1 MLKNLGARMREL
13 RKQKGL
19 TLVEIAEKTG
29 VAQATL
35 SRIETGVMIGT
46 IESHAKIAEVIGV
59 GLPELYQDIDDRS
72 SKTALVKEEDQKK
85 GTIHSKNVKITLMT
99 QQVGTKKIS
108 PLLIELAGN
117 SETEKEKKERGVEK
131 FVWVQEGS
139 VKVKLEKEEFDL
151 KSGDTFYFDASFP
164 HQIVNEHSKPAKV
177 FVAVSPAQI

>member
-72 SKTALVKEEDQKK
+72 AKTAVGKEDDLKK
-85 GTIHSKNVKITLMT
+85 ASTLSRNVRVTLLT
-99 QQVGTKKIS
+99 QQVGNKKMT
-108 PLLIELAGN
+108 PLLIELGAN
-117 SETEKEKKERGVEK
+117 AETEKEKKERGVEK
-131 FVWVQEGS
+131 FVWVQEGA

-151 KSGDTFYFDASFP
+151 KSGDTFYFDASYP
-164 HQIVNEHSKPAKV
+164 HQIFNESAKAAKV
-177 FVAVSPAQI
+177 FVAVSPAKI

>member
-1 MLKNLGARMREL
+1 MREL

-72 SKTALVKEEDQKK
+72 SKTAHVKEEDQKK
-85 GTIHSKNVKITLMT
+85 GTIHSKNVKITLLT
-99 QQVGTKKIS
+99 QQAGDKKIT
-108 PLLIELAGN
+108 PLLIELASG
-117 SETEKEKKERGVEK
+117 SETEKEKKERGIEK

-139 VKVKLEKEEFDL
+139 IKVKLEKEEFEL
-151 KSGDTFYFDASFP
+151 KAGDTFYFDASYP
-164 HQIVNEHSKPAKV
+164 HQFVNETAKAARV
-177 FVAVSPAQI
+177 FVATTRI

>member
-59 GLPELYQDIDDRS
+59 GLPELYQDIDDRA
-72 SKTALVKEEDQKK
+72 SKTAHVKEEDQKK
-85 GTIHSKNVKITLMT
+85 ATIHSKNVKITLLT
-99 QQVGTKKIS
+99 QQVADKKIT
-108 PLLIELAGN
+108 PLLIELASGA
-117 SETEKEKKERGVEK
+117 ETEKEKKERGVEK
-131 FVWVQEGS
+131 FIWAQEGS
-139 VKVKLEKEEFDL
+139 VKIKLEKETFEL
-151 KSGDTFYFDASFP
+151 KSGDTFYFDASYP
-164 HQIVNEHSKPAKV
+164 HQIVNESSKSARV
-177 FVAVSPAQI
+177 FVAISPAKI

>member
-1 MLKNLGARMREL
+1 MREL

-59 GLPELYQDIDDRS
+59 GLSELYQDIDDRA
-72 SKTALVKEEDQKK
+72 SKTAYVNEEDQRK
-85 GTIHSKNVKITLMT
+85 GTVHSKNVKITLLT
-99 QQVGTKKIS
+99 QQAGDKKIT
-108 PLLIELAGN
+108 PILIELGAGT
-117 SETEKEKKERGVEK
+117 ETEKEKKERGIEK
-131 FVWVQEGS
+131 FIWVQEGS

-151 KSGDTFYFDASFP
+151 KSGDTFYFDASYP
-164 HQIVNEHSKPAKV
+164 HQIVNENAKAAKV
-177 FVAVSPAQI
+177 FVAISPSKI

>member
-72 SKTALVKEEDQKK
+72 AKTAVGKEEDLKK
-85 GTIHSKNVKITLMT
+85 ASTHSRNVRITLLT
-99 QQVGTKKIS
+99 QQINNKKMT
-108 PLLIELAGN
+108 PLLIEIGAGA
-117 SETEKEKKERGVEK
+117 ETEKEKKERGIEK
-131 FVWVQEGS
+131 FIWVQEGS
-139 VKVKLEKEEFDL
+139 IKVKLEKEEFEL
-151 KSGDTFYFDASFP
+151 KAGDTFYFDASYP
-164 HQIVNEHSKPAKV
+164 HQIINNTTKPAKV
-177 FVAVSPAQI
+177 FVAISPAQI

>member
-59 GLPELYQDIDDRS
+59 GLPDLYQDIDDRAG
-72 SKTALVKEEDQKK
+72 KTAVGKDEELKK
-85 GTIHSKNVKITLMT
+85 ASTHSRNVRVTLLT
-99 QQVGTKKIS
+99 QQVGNKKMT
-108 PLLIELAGN
+108 PLLIELGAGA
-117 SETEKEKKERGVEK
+117 ETEKEKKERGVEK
-131 FVWVQEGS
+131 FVWVQEGT

-151 KSGDTFYFDASFP
+151 KSGDTFYFDASYP
-164 HQIVNEHSKPAKV
+164 HQIINDSAKAAKV
-177 FVAVSPAQI
+177 FVAVSPAKI

>member
-1 MLKNLGARMREL
+1 MLKNLGIRMREL

-59 GLPELYQDIDDRS
+59 GLPELYQDIDDRTQ
-72 SKTALVKEEDQKK
+72 KTSLVKEEDQKK
-85 GTIHSKNVKITLMT
+85 GAIHSKNVKITLLT
-99 QQVGTKKIS
+99 QQVATKKMT
-108 PLLIELAGN
+108 PLLIELGGGA
-117 SETEKEKKERGVEK
+117 ETDKEKKERGVEK
-131 FVWVQEGS
+131 FIWVQEGS

-151 KSGDTFYFDASFP
+151 KSGDTFYFDASYA
-164 HQIVNEHSKPAKV
+164 HQIINENSKPARV
-177 FVAVSPAQI
+177 FVAVSPARI

>member
-1 MLKNLGARMREL
+1 MLKNLGLRMREL

-59 GLPELYQDIDDRS
+59 GLPELYQDIDDRA
-72 SKTALVKEEDQKK
+72 SKTAHTKEDDQKK
-85 GTIHSKNVKITLMT
+85 GTVHSKNVKVTLLT
-99 QQVGTKKIS
+99 QQISNKKMT
-108 PLLIELAGN
+108 PLLIELAAGA
-117 SETEKEKKERGVEK
+117 ETEKEKKERGIEK
-131 FVWVQEGS
+131 FIWVQEGS

-151 KSGDTFYFDASFP
+151 KSGDTFYFDASYA
-164 HQIVNEHSKPAKV
+164 HQIINEAAKPAKV
-177 FVAVSPAQI
+177 FVAISPSKI